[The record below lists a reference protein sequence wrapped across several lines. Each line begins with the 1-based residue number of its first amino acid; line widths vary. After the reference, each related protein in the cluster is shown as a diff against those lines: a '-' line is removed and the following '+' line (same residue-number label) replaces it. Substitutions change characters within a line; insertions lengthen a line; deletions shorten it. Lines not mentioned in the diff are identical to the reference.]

1 MGNFMETP
9 VETKPMYFNIYIAYF
24 MHTDGKVYTINMY
37 AVNLDKA
44 TELANIISESRS
56 FVACTVCDF

>member
-44 TELANIISESRS
+44 TELANIISESR